1 MTDKKT
7 EAEKIDRQVE
17 GSTFEAPK
25 RECPAIVTVECK
37 KYLRYTFSEEELKS
51 LGLEMAQ
58 ALGKANEAEDRKK
71 AAMAGYKDEI
81 ESYQLVARTS
91 GRKVATGF
99 EMRDIPCIKT
109 TDYRKGEVVIIR
121 NDTGEMV
128 ETRKIRD
135 SDRQMDLI

>member
-1 MTDKKT
+1 MELEVKVEKGLVIFGEKQITPALFW
-7 EAEKIDRQVE
+7 AE
-17 GSTFEAPK
+17 G
-25 RECPAIVTVECK
+25 
-37 KYLRYTFSEEELKS
+37 
-51 LGLEMAQ
+51 
-58 ALGKANEAEDRKK
+58 GKEV
-71 AAMAGYKDEI
+71 AMAGYKDEI

-99 EMRDIPCIKT
+99 EMRDIPCTKT

-135 SDRQMDLI
+135 SERQMDLL